1 MGVEELE
8 TGAEDGTFTGLVTG
22 GWGGAIGGGGL
33 IKVWLKKVSKSSRS
47 LASRFKSP
55 HKRLVS
61 SGEVPLGIL
70 ITKKFRENWNQTFN
84 GFYHGSKFLI
94 TINSLCCLL
103 RWTFNTTKY
112 VTWHRSV

>member
-22 GWGGAIGGGGL
+22 GCGGAIGGGGL

-70 ITKKFRENWNQTFN
+70 ITK
-84 GFYHGSKFLI
+84 
-94 TINSLCCLL
+94 NSVKIQIKLL
-103 RWTFNTTKY
+103 TVFIMVQN
-112 VTWHRSV
+112 S